1 MVSVASR
8 PPLTQ
13 LQPDAPA
20 PWPGTFRGRT
30 WLRLALS
37 APYAVLVYVLWGN
50 GYHPAQNQLLLDRG
64 AAIRWGDTDLSF
76 LDRVSPPMP
85 VAVASLAGSTL
96 VIGILAALAA
106 GTLLHLV
113 LERLVQRE
121 LPLVVIVPLAVSI
134 GTAPGFLELQSGDL
148 AAFSGLVMLVFAIE
162 GFMRFAFLGHTQG
175 GFQAG
180 FALGVAT
187 LCDPAALVYAAA
199 LALAAP
205 LMAWVRYQGRPGA
218 TRATAAVIIFPSA
231 AAAAG
236 GAFLQWRFA
245 GHVVSPVAPDA
256 LPSAGDALPRLW
268 DTTRAIGR
276 DLVTAPVYLLCGT
289 LLALRRP
296 LALVGYVLP
305 LAGLFGVL
313 YIGLR
318 YTHAE
323 AALML
328 VLVASMTVP
337 ARPPRA
343 IVATLAAAAILK
355 LGIEWTFAAGNPD
368 IRELLTHLT
377 GG

>member
-8 PPLTQ
+8 PPLTR
-13 LQPDAPA
+13 LQPDASA
-20 PWPGTFRGRT
+20 PWPGTYGRRT

-37 APYAVLVYVLWGN
+37 APYAVLAFVLWAN
-50 GYHPAQNQLLLDRG
+50 GYHPEQNQLLLDRG
-64 AAIRWGDTDLSF
+64 ATIRWGDTELSF
-76 LDRVSPPMP
+76 LDRVNPPMP

-113 LERLVQRE
+113 VERLVQRE
-121 LPLVVIVPLAVSI
+121 VPLALIVPLVVAI
-134 GTAPGFLELQSGDL
+134 GTAPGFLELTSGDL
-148 AAFSGLVMLVFAIE
+148 AAFSGLVMLVFALE

-187 LCDPAALVYAAA
+187 LCDPVALVYAAT

-205 LMAWVRYQGRPGA
+205 LMAWVRYQGQPGA
-218 TRATAAVIIFPSA
+218 TRATAAVIIFPSV

-236 GAFLQWRFA
+236 WAFLQWRFA

-256 LPSAGDALPRLW
+256 LPGAGEALPRLW

-276 DLVTAPVYLLCGT
+276 DLLTAPVYLLCGT

-305 LAGLFGVL
+305 VVGLFGVL
-313 YIGLR
+313 YTGLR

-328 VLVASMTVP
+328 ILIAAMTVP

-343 IVATLAAAAILK
+343 IVAALAGAAILK

-368 IRELLTHLT
+368 IRELLSRLS